1 MIKKEKISR
10 ILGWCV
16 TILVPLIIIMTSVR
30 LLISPTFAQVEYRMP
45 GFPEDPFGFTIED
58 RLKWSQPS
66 IKYLVNNRDI
76 SYLESLQFESG
87 EQIYNERELGHMQD
101 VKRVVTG
108 MRIALVSALVTLVV
122 INLVAVKGLKTKSIF
137 YAYRRGAW
145 GVIGIILAILIFV
158 ALNFHKLFSWF
169 HQLFFEGGT
178 WLFYMSD
185 TLIRLFPMR
194 FWQDAFIFVGV
205 LSLISG
211 IIVIILCNRHRET

>member
-1 MIKKEKISR
+1 MTKKEKISR

-45 GFPEDPFGFTIED
+45 GFPEDPFGFTFED

-108 MRIALVSALVTLVV
+108 MRIALVSALVILVV
-122 INLVAVKGLKTKSIF
+122 INLVAVKGLKTKSIL

-145 GVIGIILAILIFV
+145 GVSGIILAILIFV

>member
-1 MIKKEKISR
+1 MTKKEKISR

-45 GFPEDPFGFTIED
+45 GFPEDPFGFTFED

-108 MRIALVSALVTLVV
+108 MRIALVSALVILVV
-122 INLVAVKGLKTKSIF
+122 INLVAVKGLKTKSIL

-145 GVIGIILAILIFV
+145 GVSGIILAILIFV

-211 IIVIILCNRHRET
+211 IIIIILCNRHRKT